1 MSNTN
6 FVSIIV
12 PCFNAAR
19 WLEGSIGSILH
30 QTFCN
35 FELIAVDDGSTD
47 TTLEM
52 LRAFA
57 RKHSRIRVVDMRHNS
72 GIIAALNCGLSYAQ
86 GRFIARMD
94 ADDIC
99 MPHRI
104 SRQVAFLEKTGID
117 LCGSWFVEFGQGIS
131 RTVRW
136 PHTEAA
142 LHAAMLF
149 QNTICHP
156 TVMARREVF
165 EQFRYRETYRL
176 AEDYDLFARAS
187 AKFRLANIPEPLLR
201 YRRHPQQATQAKR
214 NDMEKIT
221 RQIRLEALQAQGFNA
236 TPEEQRLHNLIRAP
250 YSITSVDDLKGIE
263 AWLLKLHAAHDDKE
277 GKRIVASQ
285 WIRACIRAAPLGHM
299 MWKTFRSSPL
309 HDAAGAGLMTRA
321 DLRVLASL
329 KLGYDSKPFS
339 ALRRYGLSA

>member
-1 MSNTN
+1 MSNPLLS
-6 FVSIIV
+6 VV
-12 PCFNAAR
+12 MPCFNSER
-19 WLEGSIGSILH
+19 WVENAINSIKT
-30 QTFCN
+30 QTHVHL
-35 FELIAVDDGSTD
+35 ELIVVDDGSGDSSVKKIRKFADAD
-47 TTLEM
+47 TRIHLLETSHNNGIVQA
-52 LRAFA
+52 L
-57 RKHSRIRVVDMRHNS
+57 NS
-72 GIIAALNCGLSYAQ
+72 GLDKAKGE
-86 GRFIARMD
+86 FIVRMD

-104 SRQVAFLEKTGID
+104 SRQVAFLEETGID

-142 LHAAMLF
+142 LRAAMLF

-176 AEDYDLFARAS
+176 AEDYDLFARAT

-250 YSITSVDDLKGIE
+250 YSITSTDDLKGIE
-263 AWLLKLHAAHDDKE
+263 AWLLKLHAAHDEKE

-285 WIRACIRAAPLGHM
+285 WIRACIRAAPLGHL

-309 HDAAGAGLMTRA
+309 HDAAGAGWMARA
-321 DLRVLASL
+321 DLRVLATL
-329 KLGYDSKPFS
+329 KLGYDSKPFV

>member
-1 MSNTN
+1 MTIL
-6 FVSIIV
+6 VSVILPFYNSKRMLRTALESLRNQRLETMEIV
-12 PCFNAAR
+12 A
-19 WLEGSIGSILH
+19 I
-30 QTFCN
+30 
-35 FELIAVDDGSTD
+35 DDGSSD
-47 TTLEM
+47 
-52 LRAFA
+52 A
-57 RKHSRIRVVDMRHNS
+57 S
-72 GIIAALNCGLSYAQ
+72 AALLEAAARQGLSVNLLKNYRNIGIVASLNRGLDEAR

-94 ADDIC
+94 ADDIS

-104 SRQVAFLEKTGID
+104 SHQVAFLEKTGID

-136 PHTEAA
+136 PYTEAA
-142 LHAAMLF
+142 LRAAILF

-250 YSITSVDDLKGIE
+250 YSISSVDDLKGIE
-263 AWLLKLHAAHDDKE
+263 AWLLKLHAAHDDKG

-309 HDAAGAGLMTRA
+309 HDAAGAGLMTRT
-321 DLRVLASL
+321 DLRVLATL
-329 KLGYDSKPFS
+329 KLGYDSKPFA